1 MWFLPHRVKERKIYS
16 SNKYKFIMK
25 LRMIHTF
32 FFKILIFIFLIEVT
46 EIKLNMDIIYY
57 HIHKI

>member
-1 MWFLPHRVKERKIYS
+1 MNLAWI
-16 SNKYKFIMK
+16 
-25 LRMIHTF
+25 IHTF
-32 FFKILIFIFLIEVT
+32 FFKILIFIFLIGVT